1 MCSTAVINKLL
12 KCSKCL
18 YNATAPYLDLSLR
31 DLVQGSRRVTCA
43 YIRATLAVSTTAF
56 TLFLLNAQIFSWIR
70 YPPSPAD
77 ISRPGLSGISV
88 FALLLV
94 RPTSSQFDPSV
105 KCCNAPVTPNTG
117 LDDVRIQTSTIPHCF
132 LANLCLQ
139 SPQPGLPATAA

>member
-1 MCSTAVINKLL
+1 M
-12 KCSKCL
+12 
-18 YNATAPYLDLSLR
+18 
-31 DLVQGSRRVTCA
+31 QGSRRVPCA

-56 TLFLLNAQIFSWIR
+56 TLFRLNAQILSRIR

-94 RPTSSQFDPSV
+94 RATSSQFDPSV

-132 LANLCLQ
+132 LANLCYTESYLPQRFWREGWIANNTLQ
-139 SPQPGLPATAA
+139 KLAGTNPGIRISSDLSL